1 MAKRDRIDK
10 NRTNR
15 RKNDLYETGRDWREE
30 YRADR
35 RRIEEYEAKRRKWN
49 RRRVRIQR
57 AKQVLAVC
65 CICAVLL
72 LLGYRLILYLMRER
86 LEVESFSFTESA
98 RELRNPNRGFY
109 HLYRFQITEE
119 PEDYKALVQERYQK
133 DTDTELTLVQISL
146 QAYREKEIG
155 ERGLENI
162 KELFSALGE
171 LDKQLIIRFMYDEDG
186 ENELYEPESIEI
198 ILTHMEQLG
207 PVLYEA
213 EKDIFVIQGLFTGN
227 WGEMNGT
234 RYSSSED
241 MRLLA
246 ERLAEVTDQSTYL
259 SVRMPA
265 QWRGILGL
273 DDPAEA
279 MATHILAGRL
289 SLFNDGILGSD
300 SDYGT
305 YLTEDFVG
313 MDEYGRWRRA
323 EELDFQRELCRT
335 VPNGGEVINENVLND
350 FENSV
355 KELAAMHV
363 TYLNTDYDEKVL
375 KKWKETRVAE
385 KGCFDG
391 MDGYTYMERHLGY
404 RLLIHDT
411 CLKPSKD
418 KKSVYAAVHLK
429 NVGFAPLYKTP
440 KIKLILYSEEEGQLP
455 PMEMSCAVDQLVGG
469 EERDALQMAGVKI
482 VVDELKRG
490 RYEVYFFMEDQDTGR
505 SILMANEEEEEE
517 YGYRIGRIVV
527 R

>member
-1 MAKRDRIDK
+1 MAKRYKIDK

-15 RKNDLYETGRDWREE
+15 RKNDLYETARDWREE
-30 YRADR
+30 YRTDR

-49 RRRVRIQR
+49 RRRARIQR

-98 RELRNPNRGFY
+98 RELRNPNRGIY

-155 ERGLENI
+155 EMGLENI

-171 LDKQLIIRFMYDEDG
+171 LDKQLIIRFMYDEYG

-207 PVLYEA
+207 PVLCEA

-273 DDPAEA
+273 NDPAEA
-279 MATHILAGRL
+279 LATHILAGRL

-313 MDEYGRWRRA
+313 IDEYGRWRRA

-385 KGCFDG
+385 EGCFDG

-469 EERDALQMAGVKI
+469 KERDALQMAGVKI
-482 VVDELKRG
+482 AVDELKRG

-505 SILMANEEEEEE
+505 GILMANEEEEEE